1 VDAAAT
7 AVGGVRRRDLPSGTV
22 TFLFTDIEGSTRLL
36 EGLGE
41 RYAELLARHHGV
53 LRAAFTAEGGT
64 EIATEGDS
72 FFVVFPS
79 APRAVAACV
88 AAQRAL
94 AADPSL
100 AQASLKVRMGLHTG
114 EGVVAVAD
122 YVGLDVHRA
131 ARVAAAGH
139 GGQVLLTSATRALV
153 DGSLPDGATLKDLGE
168 HRLKDLS
175 RPERIYQLV
184 VPDLPAD
191 FPELQT
197 LDRRANNLPVQ
208 VTSFI
213 GREHEVAEAGRL
225 LAGTRVL
232 TLTGPGGTGKTRLSL
247 QVAAEASDDFEDGVF
262 FVPLAPIFDANL
274 VPSTVAQELGVQE
287 SGSVPLRDRLL
298 DYLGPRQA
306 LLVLDNFEQ
315 VVAAAPFV
323 GEMLQAAPRLKVLVT
338 TRAVLHV
345 YGEQEFAVPPL
356 RMPDPN
362 ALPSLATLSQYEAVA
377 LFIQRAVA
385 VKSDFAVTD
394 QNASAVA
401 EICARLDGL
410 PLAIELA
417 AARVKLLPPEAILAR
432 LDRSLGLLTSG
443 ARDLPARQ
451 QTLRGA
457 IAWSHDLLDEPAR
470 RLFAQLGV
478 FVGGCALEAAD
489 AVCSPHEGA
498 GVLDGLA
505 ALVDQSMLR
514 QEEHHGE
521 PRFVMLE
528 TIREFALEKLAEA
541 GELED
546 LRSRHARYFL
556 EFAERAEPQLVGRD
570 QGSWLDW
577 VQDEQGNIR
586 AALDWASH
594 NRDAETALRLAAAV
608 WRFWQIRGQLHEG
621 AERLADALAV
631 DGADRLIRARAKAL
645 EAAGGIAYWR
655 ARLDESERHYE
666 SALQLNRQLDDKSAI
681 ARSLYNLAFPRLMD
695 LSPTAVQADPTV
707 TDRSRELLA
716 ESLQLY
722 RELDDQHG
730 VANGL
735 WALGTSRFLVN
746 EREQSLSEF
755 AEALEIFRAVG
766 DRFMTGWTLFQLG
779 VSDLTADQFASA
791 RSYLTEALTTFA
803 EADDRSG
810 IVLLL
815 DAFGSLEAASGD
827 PERGVRLRGASE
839 ALARTSG
846 TELGNLTRRYAAYAN
861 PVTFVSAGLAE
872 RLLDEGRQMPL
883 KDAIAYALRSS
894 DGARSA
900 GAPSGGDT

>member
-1 VDAAAT
+1 
-7 AVGGVRRRDLPSGTV
+7 
-22 TFLFTDIEGSTRLL
+22 
-36 EGLGE
+36 
-41 RYAELLARHHGV
+41 
-53 LRAAFTAEGGT
+53 
-64 EIATEGDS
+64 
-72 FFVVFPS
+72 
-79 APRAVAACV
+79 
-88 AAQRAL
+88 
-94 AADPSL
+94 
-100 AQASLKVRMGLHTG
+100 
-114 EGVVAVAD
+114 
-122 YVGLDVHRA
+122 
-131 ARVAAAGH
+131 
-139 GGQVLLTSATRALV
+139 
-153 DGSLPDGATLKDLGE
+153 
-168 HRLKDLS
+168 
-175 RPERIYQLV
+175 
-184 VPDLPAD
+184 
-191 FPELQT
+191 
-197 LDRRANNLPVQ
+197 
-208 VTSFI
+208 
-213 GREHEVAEAGRL
+213 
-225 LAGTRVL
+225 
-232 TLTGPGGTGKTRLSL
+232 
-247 QVAAEASDDFEDGVF
+247 
-262 FVPLAPIFDANL
+262 
-274 VPSTVAQELGVQE
+274 
-287 SGSVPLRDRLL
+287 
-298 DYLGPRQA
+298 
-306 LLVLDNFEQ
+306 
-315 VVAAAPFV
+315 
-323 GEMLQAAPRLKVLVT
+323 
-338 TRAVLHV
+338 
-345 YGEQEFAVPPL
+345 
-356 RMPDPN
+356 MPDPN

-394 QNASAVA
+394 QNAAAVA

-417 AARVKLLPPEAILAR
+417 AARVKLLPPEAILSR
-432 LDRSLGLLTSG
+432 LDRRLALLSSG

-457 IAWSHDLLDEPAR
+457 IAWSHDLLDEPGR
-470 RLFAQLGV
+470 WLFAQLGV
-478 FVGGCALEAAD
+478 FVGGCSLEAVE
-489 AVCSPHEGA
+489 AVCASRDAATMDP
-498 GVLDGLA
+498 LDGLGS
-505 ALVDQSMLR
+505 LVDQSLLR

-521 PRFVMLE
+521 PRFAMLE
-528 TIREFALEKLAEA
+528 TIREFALEQLAEA
-541 GELED
+541 GKLED

-655 ARLDESERHYE
+655 ARLDEAERHYE

-779 VSDLTADQFASA
+779 VSDLTAGQFASA

-861 PVTFVSAGLAE
+861 PVEFVDADMVE
-872 RLLDEGRQMPL
+872 RLLREGRGMSPD
-883 KDAIAYALRSS
+883 DAIEYALRRDVGASG
-894 DGARSA
+894 DGAR
-900 GAPSGGDT
+900 GEGGDP